1 MPKFL
6 KWLLIIV
13 LSLVVLAFAGFQ
25 VMKSQ
30 TKKASPE
37 EVVTFTTG
45 GLTATVDYSR
55 PAKKGRE
62 IFGALVPYG
71 QVWRTGANEATT
83 LEVDQAIIFGG
94 TTVPAG
100 KYTLWTIPGA
110 AEWSVIL
117 NGKMY
122 GWGVNWDS
130 EAAREPAAD
139 VATAKVVPQALEV
152 PVEQFTITV
161 EGEPATLVLQWD
173 RTRVEVPLQ

>member
-13 LSLVVLAFAGFQ
+13 LSLVVLAFLGFQ
-25 VMKSQ
+25 VMMSQ

-37 EVVTFTTG
+37 ETVTFTTG
-45 GLTATVDYSR
+45 GITATVDYSR
-55 PAKKGRE
+55 PSKKGRE
-62 IFGALVPYG
+62 IFGGLVPYG
-71 QVWRTGANEATT
+71 EVWRTGANEATT
-83 LEVDQAIIFGG
+83 LEVDQTVTFGG
-94 TTVPAG
+94 TAVPAG

-110 AEWSVIL
+110 DEWSVIL

-122 GWGVNWDS
+122 GWGVNWGS
-130 EAAREPAAD
+130 GAAREPAAD
-139 VATAKVVPQALEV
+139 VATAKVVPQILET
-152 PVEQFTITV
+152 PVEQLTITV